1 MLYLVEITN
10 PYLLNITPIM
20 YLLKQ
25 NLFSYTL
32 FAVLSFGIIACQ
44 TSQSNDSEEAS
55 SENEEKKEKQSI
67 AAEDLPLDKIKMPEG
82 FKIEIYAAGV
92 ENARSLCRGDNGTIF
107 VGNRQGDKVYA
118 LRDEDGDQVAE
129 KKYIIAEG
137 LNMPNGVAFR
147 KGSLYVAEVDRIL
160 RFDNIEEKLASPP
173 KPAVV
178 YDKFPTDKW
187 HGWKFIAFGPDD
199 KLYVPVGA
207 PCNVCEREE
216 EVFATITRMNPDGSD
231 FEIFAEGIRNS
242 VGFAWHPDTKE
253 LWFTNNGRDML
264 GDDIPNDELNHA
276 AKAGMH
282 FGFPYIHQGDLT
294 DPEFG
299 KGKNASDY
307 TAPAQKLG
315 PHVAALGMRFYTGN
329 MFPAEY
335 QKQIFIAKHGSWNRS
350 KKSGY
355 NLSWVKLNGSKAE
368 EHQVFAEGWLDEEAQ
383 EAWGRPVDV
392 LVMPDG
398 AMLVSDDLANVVYRI
413 SYQKK

>member
-1 MLYLVEITN
+1 MHLPRRKNILSLGII
-10 PYLLNITPIM
+10 LLG
-20 YLLKQ
+20 LG
-25 NLFSYTL
+25 L
-32 FAVLSFGIIACQ
+32 FACQ
-44 TSQSNDSEEAS
+44 PQKNQENTSETKEDSS
-55 SENEEKKEKQSI
+55 SKAKEVSI
-67 AAEDLPLDKIKMPEG
+67 ATEDLPLDKIKMPEG
-82 FKIEIYAAGV
+82 FKIEIYAKDV
-92 ENARSLCRGDNGTIF
+92 DNARSLCRGEDGTIF
-107 VGNRQGDKVYA
+107 VGNRQGDKVFA

-147 KGSLYVAEVDRIL
+147 KGSLYVAEVNRIL

-173 KPAVV
+173 KPVVV
-178 YDKFPTDKW
+178 YDQFPTDKW

-216 EVFATITRMNPDGSD
+216 DIFATITRMNPDGSN

-282 FGFPYIHQGDLT
+282 FGFPYIHQGDLP

-299 KGKNASDY
+299 KNKKVEDY
-307 TAPAQKLG
+307 TPPTQKLG
-315 PHVAALGMRFYTGN
+315 PHVAALGMRFYTGD
-329 MFPAEY
+329 MFPKIY

-355 NLSWVKLNGSKAE
+355 NISWVKLNGAKAE
-368 EHQVFAEGWLDEEAQ
+368 EHQVFAEGWLDEESQ
-383 EAWGRPVDV
+383 EVWGRPVDV

-398 AMLVSDDLANVVYRI
+398 AMLVSDDLANMVYRI
-413 SYQKK
+413 SYQK